1 MHISTQSPRALPY
14 RPAAKAAV
22 QSQPEVSSDPVDVG
36 PAALYSHSASAPK
49 ALPDSPPPALQRP
62 VIFLHGF
69 NGHPEGWDS
78 FKQWM
83 SSRDDHANKDGG
95 TLDAGHFD
103 QIDPKA
109 NLFSLR
115 LSRPYNA
122 VEKNKDELRE
132 AIDAVCKATGSPEV
146 DLVVHSLGG
155 LDTRAYFQD
164 GDEKVKKFVMLG
176 TPNHGSALAN
186 LELFFREK
194 FDYPVIPPVDDPD
207 VRRVLHQLSV
217 DKLDKNKEPKNPWL
231 RNLNDNWT
239 GQRRAADTLLIAGSG
254 IPTATG
260 GPGIT
265 AFGDGVVARKSAKLD
280 GIEQKTAW
288 FKNHSALLTSP
299 KVMETT
305 AKWLVGRP
313 LDDGEN
319 LFDNSR
325 DAIRA
330 AQLLNPVKPPSGPI
344 EKASIQETKRA
355 AKLPLLDPAFQ
366 MGMALGVLSAMMGG
380 PREHLPMV
388 EIALSSS
395 SLDSDV
401 QGNYNVDLAREGGNQ
416 VQGSGVVDGQPF
428 AEVADFQQ
436 GKMYWKSAVG
446 LQSSNLEIAVGDD
459 EKSITMKGELG
470 GVPTDLTLN
479 LLTNDKEN
487 ISGLE
492 TTGLFNGENYYL
504 KSTIDMGSLLNGS
517 SHDGIMTVNGMVNGE
532 PTERNYAVDVSKGP
546 QGIEFNAHKEAKS
559 ANEEAIGV
567 SVKVIEQSEG

>member
-1 MHISTQSPRALPY
+1 MHISTQSGRALPY
-14 RPAAKAAV
+14 RSLSKTAV
-22 QSQPEVSSDPVDVG
+22 QPQPEVSSDPVDSG
-36 PAALYSHSASAPK
+36 PTELCNTTVSAPQ

-78 FKQWM
+78 FKDWM
-83 SSRDDHANKDGG
+83 ASRDDHANKDGG
-95 TLDAGHFD
+95 TLDAGHYD
-103 QIDPKA
+103 HIDPKA

-122 VEKNKDELRE
+122 VEKNKEELRD
-132 AIDAVCKATGSPEV
+132 AIDAVCKATGSKEV

-239 GQRRAADTLLIAGSG
+239 NQQRAADTLLIAGSG

-319 LFDNSR
+319 LFDSPQ

-344 EKASIQETKRA
+344 EKASFQETKRA
-355 AKLPLLDPAFQ
+355 SKLPLLDPAFQ

-401 QGNYNVDLAREGGNQ
+401 QGNYNVDLGREGGNQ
-416 VQGSGVVDGQPF
+416 VQGSGVVDGKPF

-446 LQSSNLEIAVGDD
+446 VQSSNLEIAVGDD

-479 LLTNDKEN
+479 LLTNDKDN

-492 TTGLFNGENYYL
+492 TTGLFNGEDYYL
-504 KSTIDMGSLLNGS
+504 KSTIDMGSLLNGT

-546 QGIEFNAHKEAKS
+546 RGIEFNAHKEAKS

-567 SVKVIEQSEG
+567 SVKVIEPSQS